1 MLRRAL
7 EGLAGVGVGWPAPR
21 RCLWSMR
28 RYARSGRVAPS
39 DRVESSRSDAILPIR
54 WNLPDGRVLSEDLR
68 RESASPMP
76 PPLTVP
82 GTNPQPIRFVQ
93 WPGTVVRRRSS
104 RPQWLKLV
112 DPSGKV
118 LTTDAGWS
126 SSVARR
132 AHNPEVAGSN
142 PVPATRKTRYLN
154 EKSLRYRVLFCSDK
168 AESLCYS
175 LPFVRTHSR
184 RGLRVKMC
192 VWLGVSRG
200 LDLAF
205 LNAD

>member
-1 MLRRAL
+1 M
-7 EGLAGVGVGWPAPR
+7 
-21 RCLWSMR
+21 S
-28 RYARSGRVAPS
+28 VAPARGLR
-39 DRVESSRSDAILPIR
+39 DEARVGA
-54 WNLPDGRVLSEDLR
+54 
-68 RESASPMP
+68 
-76 PPLTVP
+76 
-82 GTNPQPIRFVQ
+82 
-93 WPGTVVRRRSS
+93 VVRRRSS
-104 RPQWLKLV
+104 RPLWLKRL
-112 DPSGKV
+112 DPGGKV

-184 RGLRVKMC
+184 RRGGGGGLSPNIEDYQSTPLR
-192 VWLGVSRG
+192 GVRPSSPSVCSQGRG
-200 LDLAF
+200 GGGGFVPPKQHLYRSCTA
-205 LNAD
+205 

>member
-142 PVPATRKTRYLN
+142 PVPATTTDPVPLGAGSFVSLASRPVNVLTRRVRHTIQLVVRHQ
-154 EKSLRYRVLFCSDK
+154 EVHFRVREEYR
-168 AESLCYS
+168 
-175 LPFVRTHSR
+175 
-184 RGLRVKMC
+184 
-192 VWLGVSRG
+192 
-200 LDLAF
+200 
-205 LNAD
+205 

>member
-1 MLRRAL
+1 MINECASRPSADVQCRR
-7 EGLAGVGVGWPAPR
+7 VWRP
-21 RCLWSMR
+21 
-28 RYARSGRVAPS
+28 
-39 DRVESSRSDAILPIR
+39 
-54 WNLPDGRVLSEDLR
+54 
-68 RESASPMP
+68 
-76 PPLTVP
+76 
-82 GTNPQPIRFVQ
+82 
-93 WPGTVVRRRSS
+93 SS
-104 RPQWLKLV
+104 RPLCLT
-112 DPSGKV
+112 SINSGGKV

-184 RGLRVKMC
+184 RRGGGGGLSPNIEDYHPTPLR
-192 VWLGVSRG
+192 GVRLSS
-200 LDLAF
+200 LVHDLVGGRLQRRIFTA
-205 LNAD
+205 

>member
-1 MLRRAL
+1 M
-7 EGLAGVGVGWPAPR
+7 EGLAGVGVGWPVPR
-21 RCLWSMR
+21 RRLWPMR

-39 DRVESSRSDAILPIR
+39 DRVESYRSDAILPIR
-54 WNLPDGRVLSEDLR
+54 WNLPDGRVLSEELL

-76 PPLTVP
+76 LPLTMP

-93 WPGTVVRRRSS
+93 WPGSVVRRRSS
-104 RPQWLKLV
+104 RPLWLKRL
-112 DPSGKV
+112 DPGGKV

-154 EKSLRYRVLFCSDK
+154 EKSLRYRVLFCPDET
-168 AESLCYS
+168 ESLCYS
-175 LPFVRTHSR
+175 LPFSQTQARR
-184 RGLRVKMC
+184 RG
-192 VWLGVSRG
+192 GG
-200 LDLAF
+200 GGG
-205 LNAD
+205 